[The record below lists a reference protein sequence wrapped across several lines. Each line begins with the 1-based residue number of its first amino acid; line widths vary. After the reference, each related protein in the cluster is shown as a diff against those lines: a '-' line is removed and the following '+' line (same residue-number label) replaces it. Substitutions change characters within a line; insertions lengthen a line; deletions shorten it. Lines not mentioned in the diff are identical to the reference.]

1 MSHSEVCHIC
11 LNEDAPLSRV
21 TRRSKKNNWLRCDC
35 CKKWLHAECGGY
47 IATEYRKFAKDCWF
61 KCVVCC
67 LQLIHNSM
75 CEGKTDISSLV
86 TQAVNNRV
94 SGASASASQE
104 TSAVNKHIELKDQ
117 LNSHCSSECPLL
129 NTEAHLPDK
138 SAVSTVASSADN
150 ILIVDNIGNPAE
162 FASSR
167 RILKEVNNFC
177 PEVKVEF
184 GYSLARGGVAIHTVD
199 RSSRD
204 ILLDKLPAESFG
216 GGVKHPP
223 KYRSSDTFFAKGI
236 CTSVSTQE
244 FVSVLKAS
252 AIDVIDVRRLTN
264 RISGKPIRVLKI
276 RCLHEFSSLLLES
289 KIQVRN
295 SVCVIEKERRARVI
309 RCYNC
314 QLFGHLAR
322 FCNNKR
328 RCEFCSGFHE
338 SDEKCLRQV
347 CCANYCGSHPS
358 FSSTCPAYIS
368 RYEMLAK
375 QYTEH
380 QYVSVAASVYD
391 AETSD

>member
-1 MSHSEVCHIC
+1 MSQSSVCHIC
-11 LNEDAPLSRV
+11 LKEDAPLSRV
-21 TRRSKKNNWLRCDC
+21 TRRSKKNNWLQCDC
-35 CKKWLHAECGGY
+35 CKNWLHAECGGY
-47 IATEYRKFAKDCWF
+47 TTIEYRKLTKDCWF
-61 KCVVCC
+61 KCVACC
-67 LQLIHNSM
+67 LQLIRNSS
-75 CEGKTDISSLV
+75 CEGNIDISSLV
-86 TQAVNNRV
+86 TQAVNSRV
-94 SGASASASQE
+94 SGVSASQE
-104 TSAVNKHIELKDQ
+104 TSAVKKHTELKDQ
-117 LNSHCSSECPLL
+117 LNCHCSSECQVLKSE
-129 NTEAHLPDK
+129 THLPDK
-138 SAVSTVASSADN
+138 SAVATVVSSADN

-199 RSSRD
+199 RIGRD
-204 ILLDKLPAESFG
+204 ILLDKLPVESFA

-223 KYRSSDTFFAKGI
+223 KYRSSDTLFAKGI

-264 RISGKPIRVLKI
+264 RFSGKPIRVLKI

-314 QLFGHLAR
+314 QMFGHLAR

-338 SDEKCLRQV
+338 SDERCLRQV
-347 CCANYCGSHPS
+347 GCANCCGSHPS
-358 FSSTCPAYIS
+358 FSPTCPAYIS

-380 QYVSVAASVYD
+380 QHVSVDASIHD